1 MNHQPQLAHRWCR
14 TWLLGLA
21 VVGGCSVS
29 HAAENDVS
37 APLSLAPA
45 STRAVW
51 VNAGYYSLHIDN
63 QPGLRDANIGL
74 GIEVR
79 LDDTWAATAG
89 RFMNSDSVHSQ
100 YLGAYYRP
108 WRVAGGQVGV
118 MGGLINGYPNVL
130 HGGWFPAVAPVAT
143 WERDMV
149 GLNVIFVPS
158 IQNRLYGSVS
168 FQLKVRVN

>member
-1 MNHQPQLAHRWCR
+1 MSHNPKLALHCWR

-21 VVGGCSVS
+21 MVGSCAASQ
-29 HAAENDVS
+29 AAENDVS
-37 APLSLAPA
+37 APLTLAPA
-45 STRAVW
+45 SARAVW

-74 GIEVR
+74 GMEVR

-89 RFMNSDSVHSQ
+89 RFMNSDSVHSH

-118 MGGLINGYPNVL
+118 MGGLINGYPNAFN
-130 HGGWFPAVAPVAT
+130 GGWFPALAPVAT

-149 GLNVIFVPS
+149 GLNVIFVPP
-158 IQNRLYGSVS
+158 IQNRLYGAIS
-168 FQLKVRVN
+168 FQLKLRVY